1 MDNRIEAKK
10 RIKELLHTDL
20 GYIFRETNVGRH
32 RIHLTFKMDS
42 RTHELQMTFDF
53 AEKYCDILTFISPRV
68 LTDEYYDETLYTI
81 NTINTYVKA
90 FGRFY
95 VDVYND
101 IAYSLRLPYT
111 MIEERPIETI
121 WEIQGAV
128 KYYEDVFCILLDV
141 AQGKKT
147 FEDCKE
153 FIEKMWEW

>member
-10 RIKELLHTDL
+10 RIKELLRTDL
-20 GYIFRETNVGRH
+20 GYIYKETNIGMH
-32 RIHLTFKMDS
+32 KIHLTFKMDS
-42 RTHELQMTFDF
+42 RTYELQMAFFF
-53 AEKYCDILTFISPRV
+53 AEKFCDVLTFISPRV
-68 LTDEYYDETLYTI
+68 LTDKYYNETLYTI
-81 NTINTYVKA
+81 NFINTYIKA

-95 VDVYND
+95 VDEFYD

-128 KYYEDVFCILLDV
+128 KYYEDVFCIILDV

-153 FIEKMWEW
+153 FIEKMWEC

>member
-10 RIKELLHTDL
+10 HIKELLHTDL
-20 GYIFRETNVGRH
+20 GYIFKETNVGRH

-95 VDVYND
+95 VDDYND
-101 IAYSLRLPYT
+101 IGNNQDWQSINQHCTCCVTSRIDVTAEQSYQRKDHQQEGDDKHHKRKILSYSN
-111 MIEERPIETI
+111 
-121 WEIQGAV
+121 
-128 KYYEDVFCILLDV
+128 FSHSS
-141 AQGKKT
+141 
-147 FEDCKE
+147 F
-153 FIEKMWEW
+153 

>member
-1 MDNRIEAKK
+1 M
-10 RIKELLHTDL
+10 
-20 GYIFRETNVGRH
+20 
-32 RIHLTFKMDS
+32 
-42 RTHELQMTFDF
+42 
-53 AEKYCDILTFISPRV
+53 

-95 VDVYND
+95 VDDYND

>member
-10 RIKELLHTDL
+10 RIKELLRTDL
-20 GYIFRETNVGRH
+20 GYIYKETNVGRH
-32 RIHLTFKMDS
+32 KIHLTFKMDS

-53 AEKYCDILTFISPRV
+53 AKKYCDILTFISPRV

-95 VDVYND
+95 VDDYND

-111 MIEERPIETI
+111 MIEKRPIETI

-153 FIEKMWEW
+153 FIEKMWEC